1 MILLILVTPHVV
13 AVDVTSKHH
22 IIKNSKQLDAIWPMI
37 YEKAKEEVKIP
48 TSTYVG
54 HYRDEYL
61 YHDRDTALNALCRY
75 YEDTVNGLESI
86 KSFLGYVRRLFIVS
100 GIVPYDSEFD
110 KLIELYNDIG
120 IYIEVNEN
128 DDL

>member
-37 YEKAKEEVKIP
+37 YEKAKEE
-48 TSTYVG
+48 
-54 HYRDEYL
+54 D
-61 YHDRDTALNALCRY
+61 ALCRY
-75 YEDTVNGLESI
+75 YEDTVSGLESI